1 MDWTAL
7 LGSLI
12 SGIVALCVSVV
23 NSNAQLR
30 RADHEQD
37 KRMIELQASFDK
49 SIAVIENK
57 MQNLT
62 DEVREHNNFAKRM
75 PVVEEQIKSIEKRLD
90 ALEKKGA

>member
-12 SGIVALCVSVV
+12 SGIVALTVSVI

-37 KRMIELQASFDK
+37 KRMIELQASL
-49 SIAVIENK
+49 IN
-57 MQNLT
+57 QL
-62 DEVREHNNFAKRM
+62 
-75 PVVEEQIKSIEKRLD
+75 Q
-90 ALEKKGA
+90 

>member
-12 SGIVALCVSVV
+12 SGIVALTVSVI

-75 PVVEEQIKSIEKRLD
+75 PVVEEQIKSLEKRID